1 MPPVRQRRNR
11 RSTVA
16 ETLNPMRARE
26 TLPVPTQ
33 LPVPAQRQLPVATEQ
48 ELLESREFFQRLN
61 EIIDNARPPGAR
73 QMDALVGT
81 AALATCCSVQ

>member
-26 TLPVPTQ
+26 TLPVPVPAQ
-33 LPVPAQRQLPVATEQ
+33 LPVPAQVPIATEQ

-81 AALATCCSVQ
+81 AALATCCAIQ

>member
-1 MPPVRQRRNR
+1 MPPVRGRRNR

-26 TLPVPTQ
+26 TPPVPAQLPRPVPVPTQ
-33 LPVPAQRQLPVATEQ
+33 Q
-48 ELLESREFFQRLN
+48 ELLTSREFFQRVN
-61 EIIDNARPPGAR
+61 EVIDNARPPGAR
-73 QMDALVGT
+73 QIDALMGT